1 MIDPSR
7 NVVNFPLGRLDFPFS
22 VGQHSEAWEA
32 HPDKRS
38 AMQLLSDFLAAVA
51 GDLFK
56 STADLISFDSGPQQ
70 SVPGEIAASYT
81 ASGSSGSSIV
91 KSSEQACRSNLHA
104 LRTAETLYAWH
115 TSRCNR
121 LSREIQELHGQG
133 ADRSG
138 LQTDKAKA
146 LAALLDDKRARFTA
160 EHKSLL
166 RAKHALDEVKNR
178 QLLLR
183 HTSIAVFSRSQSAE
197 HSTYRKAPAAS
208 SVSSGSSIAP
218 GSRRHTSSSPTR
230 HPRRAGTGTNQGRT
244 MRARS
249 QE

>member
-1 MIDPSR
+1 MVQVMVD
-7 NVVNFPLGRLDFPFS
+7 
-22 VGQHSEAWEA
+22 
-32 HPDKRS
+32 
-38 AMQLLSDFLAAVA
+38 LLRVPGSGWASGACFFARRR
-51 GDLFK
+51 
-56 STADLISFDSGPQQ
+56 STARWSASTPQL
-70 SVPGEIAASYT
+70 A
-81 ASGSSGSSIV
+81 
-91 KSSEQACRSNLHA
+91 HA
-104 LRTAETLYAWH
+104 FRTAEALYAWH

-121 LSREIQELHGQG
+121 LSREIQELQRQG

-166 RAKHALDEVKNR
+166 RAKREFDEVKNR

-183 HTSIAVFSRSQSAE
+183 YTSLAVFSRSQSAE
-197 HSTYRKAPAAS
+197 HGTYHKAPVAS
-208 SVSSGSSIAP
+208 SVSSGRSLAP

-230 HPRRAGTGTNQGRT
+230 PPRRAGTGTNQGRT

>member
-1 MIDPSR
+1 M
-7 NVVNFPLGRLDFPFS
+7 
-22 VGQHSEAWEA
+22 
-32 HPDKRS
+32 
-38 AMQLLSDFLAAVA
+38 
-51 GDLFK
+51 
-56 STADLISFDSGPQQ
+56 STADLISLDLGPPQP
-70 SVPGEIAASYT
+70 VPGEIAASWAAAKAASAAGSSPQDEMDESDA

-91 KSSEQACRSNLHA
+91 KSSEQACRSNQHA
-104 LRTAETLYAWH
+104 FRTAEALYAWH
-115 TSRCNR
+115 TSRCKR
-121 LSREIQELHGQG
+121 LSRDIQELQRQG

-138 LQTDKAKA
+138 LQTHKAKA

-166 RAKHALDEVKNR
+166 RAKREFDEVKNR

-183 HTSIAVFSRSQSAE
+183 YTSLAVFSRSQSAE
-197 HSTYRKAPAAS
+197 HSTYHKAPVAS
-208 SVSSGSSIAP
+208 SVSSGRSLAP

-230 HPRRAGTGTNQGRT
+230 PPRRAGTGTNQGRT